1 MKYTFTLLIIFSA
14 RLLFAQT
21 DLETFLKS
29 VENNNLKLKSF
40 KALTE
45 AQKLDA
51 KTDLTPENPEVEYE
65 HRPGNIPTM
74 GTMTSMKVSQKLD
87 FPTVYA
93 QKNKLSKLQQEQ
105 AEREFQAERLAILGE
120 AAELYIQRIYLQ
132 KFSQLYSE
140 RFKNA
145 EALLQSFG
153 QKLALGDASVLEVNK
168 LKLELAQARQQVSMV
183 AIEREK
189 NNQQLQLAQG
199 GATVSFRSN
208 EYPLFSVA
216 TPDELVQLYREK
228 DPELQIVAGLVIIS
242 GQETKL
248 RQNENLPGLAFSYSY
263 EKTPEVKYAG
273 PGAAVTIPLWQN
285 KNRVQQARSN
295 QEYAQARL
303 TAETQSLETGLREK
317 AGQLIVLKS
326 GLGEMR
332 QTLNSVNSVELLGKA
347 LNAGEISLIDY
358 LTEIQFFYRA
368 REELLNVEHAYY
380 QLATQLERIKW

>member
-1 MKYTFTLLIIFSA
+1 
-14 RLLFAQT
+14 
-21 DLETFLKS
+21 
-29 VENNNLKLKSF
+29 
-40 KALTE
+40 
-45 AQKLDA
+45 
-51 KTDLTPENPEVEYE
+51 
-65 HRPGNIPTM
+65 M

-120 AAELYIQRIYLQ
+120 AAELFIRHIYLQ
-132 KFSQLYSE
+132 KHNQLYAE
-140 RFKNA
+140 RLKNA
-145 EALLQSFG
+145 ESLLQSFG

-168 LKLELAQARQQVSMV
+168 LKLELAQARQHVSMIG
-183 AIEREK
+183 IEREK
-189 NNQQLQLAQG
+189 TKQQLQLAQG
-199 GATVSFRSN
+199 GEIVSFRSN
-208 EYPLFSVA
+208 EYPLFSVP

-228 DPELQIVAGLVIIS
+228 DPELQIVAGLVAIS

-263 EKTPEVKYAG
+263 EKTPGIKYAG

-295 QEYAQARL
+295 QEYALARL
-303 TAETQSLETGLREK
+303 SAETQSLETGLREK

-326 GLGEMR
+326 GMEEMR

-368 REELLNVEHAYY
+368 REELLNLEHSYY

>member
-1 MKYTFTLLIIFSA
+1 MKYTLTLLIIFSA
-14 RLLFAQT
+14 NLLLAQT

-51 KTDLTPENPEVEYE
+51 KTGLTPENPEVEYE
-65 HRPGNIPTM
+65 HRPGNVPAM

-105 AEREFQAERLAILGE
+105 AEREFQAERLSILGE
-120 AAELYIQRIYLQ
+120 AAELFIQRIYLQ
-132 KFSQLYSE
+132 KYGRLYSE

-145 EALLQSFG
+145 ASLLQSFE
-153 QKLALGDASVLEVNK
+153 QKLAVGDASVLEVNK
-168 LKLELAQARQQVSMV
+168 LKLELAQARKQVSMID
-183 AIEREK
+183 IEREK
-189 NNQQLQLAQG
+189 NKQQLQLALG
-199 GATVSFRSN
+199 GETVSFRSD
-208 EYPLFSVA
+208 EYPLLNVLN
-216 TPDELVQLYREK
+216 TDELAQLYRDK
-228 DPELQIVAGLVIIS
+228 DPELQIVAGLVAIS
-242 GQETKL
+242 RQETKL
-248 RQNENLPGLAFSYSY
+248 RQNENLPGLAFSYGY
-263 EKTPEVKYAG
+263 EKTPDVKYAG

-285 KNRVQQARSN
+285 KNRVHHARSN

-303 TAETQSLETGLREK
+303 SAETQSLETELREK

-326 GLGEMR
+326 GLEEMR

-358 LTEIQFFYRA
+358 LTEIQYFYHA
-368 REELLNVEHAYY
+368 REELLNLEHNYY